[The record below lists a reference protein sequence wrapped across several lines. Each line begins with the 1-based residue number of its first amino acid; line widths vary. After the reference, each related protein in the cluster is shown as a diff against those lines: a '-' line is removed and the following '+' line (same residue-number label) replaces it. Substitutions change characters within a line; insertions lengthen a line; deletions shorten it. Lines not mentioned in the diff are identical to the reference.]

1 VTDYTLTWYN
11 HIDHLISR
19 LNPVCYAERAVKA
32 MLSRKAL
39 RMPHFS
45 YVHSIIS
52 YGIIF
57 WGNTPNSI
65 KIFRMQNKKRERE
78 RERERETNSKKMD
91 SCQGLFKTT
100 EISHFCYQYIFS
112 LLWYMVNNKHL
123 FTKNLEVHNYLLRIF
138 IYPLL
143 N

>member
-78 RERERETNSKKMD
+78 RERERERLIRRKWIRVKDYLKQQKFHISVI
-91 SCQGLFKTT
+91 SIYFLFYG
-100 EISHFCYQYIFS
+100 I
-112 LLWYMVNNKHL
+112 W
-123 FTKNLEVHNYLLRIF
+123 
-138 IYPLL
+138 
-143 N
+143 